1 MTNKWYSKVYRRNLV
16 DMHIEDWN
24 EEFLS
29 KFDPDDYFNNLVKAK
44 IQSPMIY
51 FQSHT
56 GLCNFDTKVA
66 KTHNAFVGDNKI
78 KILVDKCI
86 DAGMDVVGY
95 YSVIY
100 NTWAQLNHPEWAMRI
115 ADGRTHT
122 DLGQRYGL
130 CCPNNLGYREF
141 LREQVKEMSVYYKG
155 IKGLFYDML
164 FWPMPCQC
172 DACKKRWEEE
182 VGGPMPEKED
192 WNDERFKL
200 HVKKMQEW
208 MGEFATYLKSLT
220 DEYFPGVTTEQN
232 YASVLAFSGRCAQT
246 ELVNDQ
252 CEFAGG
258 DLYGNLYSHSFCAKY
273 YREITKNPPFEYM
286 VCRCDKSLNEHTA
299 SKTDNQLTTELM
311 LTSYHHGANFIID
324 AINPDGTLDGRVYEN
339 IGYIFDKIAPFEQF
353 YEGEMVK
360 DVGLFFDSKVKFNP
374 ERGYHACNMFSGVH
388 ACQTL
393 IENHVPVSVIAN
405 GILDRINDYKLIVAG
420 ELQDFIGND
429 YEKVFLEY
437 VKNGGNLY
445 LSGKS
450 NSKLMKEFFGA
461 KFVGFSKENKTYIN
475 PNESVNDLFA
485 TFNSAS
491 PMPINYVLPY
501 FDVED
506 KNLVKGTIKLPY
518 TDPVDHM
525 KYASIHSNPPGIATD
540 YPSIMINNY
549 GKGKVV
555 WVAGAIEQDDR
566 VCFKEVF
573 MNIVNSLVGKDN
585 FTIKSKLSG
594 TVETTV
600 FKTDNALI
608 LNFIELVNVEEKL
621 KKEFE
626 IDVKSDKKPKSLTVL
641 GDNLTADYSYSN
653 GIVKLKGVV
662 ENYGTIKINF

>member
-1 MTNKWYSKVYRRNLV
+1 MSEKWYKKAYRRNLV
-16 DMHIEDWN
+16 DMHIQDWN
-24 EEFLS
+24 DEFLS
-29 KFDPDDYFNNLVKAK
+29 KFDVDDYFNNLVKAK

-66 KTHNAFVGDNKI
+66 KTHKAFVGDNKI
-78 KILVDKCI
+78 KKLVDKCI

-100 NTWAQLNHPEWAMRI
+100 NSWAEINHRDWAIKNPE
-115 ADGRTHT
+115 GKTHI

-130 CCPNNLGYREF
+130 CCPNSQGYRDF
-141 LREQVKEMSVYYKG
+141 VREQVKEMAENYQG

-164 FWPMPCQC
+164 FWPMPCHC

-208 MGEFATYLKSLT
+208 MGEFAKYLKELT

-246 ELVNDQ
+246 ELVNEY

-273 YREITKNPPFEYM
+273 YRETTKNDPFEYM
-286 VCRCDKSLNEHTA
+286 VCRCDKNLGEHTA
-299 SKTDNQLTTELM
+299 SKTDNLLTTEM
-311 LTSYHHGANFIID
+311 MITSYHHGANLIID
-324 AINPDGTLDGRVYEN
+324 AINPDGTLDGRVYEHM
-339 IGYIFDKIAPFEQF
+339 GKIFDEVMPYERF
-353 YEGEMVK
+353 YEGKFVK
-360 DVGLFFDSKVKFNP
+360 DVGLYFDSKAKFHP

-393 IENHVPVSVIAN
+393 IENHIPVSVIAN
-405 GILDRINDYKLIVAG
+405 SILDRINDYKLIVAG
-420 ELQDFIGND
+420 ELQDFIGNE
-429 YEKVFLEY
+429 YENVILDY
-437 VKNGGNLY
+437 VKNGGKLY

-461 KFVGFSKENKTYIN
+461 ECVGLSKEAKTYIS
-475 PNESVNDLFA
+475 PDESVYDLFA
-485 TFNSAS
+485 TFNAQS
-491 PMPINYVLPY
+491 PMPINYALPY
-501 FDVED
+501 FTVKDESV
-506 KNLVKGTIKLPY
+506 VKGRIKLPY
-518 TDPVDHM
+518 TDPVNHLQ
-525 KYASIHSNPPGIATD
+525 YASIHSNPPGILTN
-540 YPSIMINNY
+540 YPAVMMTEY

-555 WVAGAIEQDDR
+555 WVAGAIEQEDR

-573 MNIVNSLVGKDN
+573 MNIVNDLVGKDN
-585 FTIKSKLSG
+585 FTLKTSTSG
-594 TVETTV
+594 TVECTA
-600 FKTDNALI
+600 FKTDNAMI
-608 LNFIELVNVEEKL
+608 INFVELVNYEERL
-621 KKEFE
+621 KKDFTVEF
-626 IDVKSDKKPKSLTVL
+626 KSDKAPKGIEVL
-641 GDNLTADYSYSN
+641 PNDMSANFTYEN
-653 GIVKLKGVV
+653 GTVKLTGVV
-662 ENYGTIKINF
+662 GNHGTIKVCF